1 MTCIVDTSPRGQRG
15 FTLIEVLVTVVLISV
30 GLLGVAALQLT
41 TLRANQESYA
51 RSQAGVLAADILDR
65 MRANPLAFRGGA
77 YDVTWNGTSATTTP
91 TGIDTLA
98 IARASADLLAW
109 QTAINRTLPGD
120 AVDVAGR
127 VVRNGRIVTI
137 SIQWRERAEGTGA
150 ATQDAGGLREFQT
163 RTEI

>member
-1 MTCIVDTSPRGQRG
+1 MTCILSASPRTQRG

-65 MRANPLAFRGGA
+65 MRANPLAFRAGA
-77 YDVTWNGTSATTTP
+77 YDVTWNGTKNTSPRAA
-91 TGIDTLA
+91 DDLA
-98 IARASADLLAW
+98 VW
-109 QTAINRTLPGD
+109 QAAINSTLPGD
-120 AVDVAGR
+120 ATEAAGQI
-127 VVRNGRIVTI
+127 VRNGRIVTI
-137 SIQWRERAEGTGA
+137 TIRWVERAEGTGA
-150 ATQDAGGLREFQT
+150 ANQAAGGSREFQT

>member
-1 MTCIVDTSPRGQRG
+1 MTCILSTSPRTQRG

-65 MRANPLAFRGGA
+65 MRANPRAFRGSA
-77 YDVTWNGTSATTTP
+77 YNVTWNGTGTTSTPPGSDPSAWQR
-91 TGIDTLA
+91 
-98 IARASADLLAW
+98 ARDDLSVW
-109 QTAINRTLPGD
+109 QTAINNTLPGD
-120 AVDVAGR
+120 AGQVAGQIES
-127 VVRNGRIVTI
+127 NGRIVTI
-137 SIQWRERAEGTGA
+137 TIRWVERAEGTGA
-150 ATQDAGGLREFQT
+150 DNQAAGGSREFQT